1 MVSQQG
7 GLVSGAPS
15 KPQAAAS
22 EPWTVRRI
30 LEWTTDYLKQ
40 HGSESPR
47 LEAEILLAHAR
58 KCPRIKLYTDF
69 DEVLTEPVRAQMRDF
84 VKRRANREPVAY
96 LVGHREFFSLSF
108 DVGPGVFIPRPDT
121 ETLVMETIGLAKGTE
136 SPRILE
142 LCTGSGCISVALAV
156 NLPKSQL
163 TAVELDDVPFATAQ
177 RNAEKH
183 KVRDRIDFRQGNLFE
198 PVGAGEPF
206 DFIVSNPPY
215 IPDGEIPTLEPEVSR
230 HEPRLALAGGA
241 DGLDVIRTL
250 AREVPKHLKSGG
262 YFLFELSPEQAPAV
276 LELFAGM
283 PETYRPGVV
292 HNDLT
297 GAARVIR
304 VQKI

>member
-108 DVGPGVFIPRPDT
+108 EVGPGVFIPRPDT
-121 ETLVMETIGLAKGTE
+121 ETLVMETIGLAKGME
-136 SPRILE
+136 LPRILE

-156 NLPKSQL
+156 NLPKAQV

-183 KVRDRIDFRQGNLFE
+183 KVRDRIEFRQGDLFG
-198 PVGAGEPF
+198 PLGQREPF

-250 AREVPKHLKSGG
+250 ARDVPEYLKPGG
-262 YFLFELSPEQAPAV
+262 YFLFELSPEQAPAA

-304 VQKI
+304 VQRV